1 MACDLNRSSSR
12 NRNVNVEMVCGQCP
26 PYWRDR
32 TKNVC
37 KKISGSIL
45 IVVSDLQMPT
55 VLVRSSHYWDCQD
68 ITSRSNHFHPFRAR
82 VCSVCFRGDT
92 RQTRLNSTYIY
103 RNFAGVCWVSFFNPT
118 YRSSSTANPLTQ
130 RARKVVTPTDQA
142 TRELALRR

>member
-1 MACDLNRSSSR
+1 VRLSQFNFSLSNKLILMACDLNRSSSR

-26 PYWRDR
+26 P
-32 TKNVC
+32 
-37 KKISGSIL
+37 
-45 IVVSDLQMPT
+45 
-55 VLVRSSHYWDCQD
+55 YWDCQD